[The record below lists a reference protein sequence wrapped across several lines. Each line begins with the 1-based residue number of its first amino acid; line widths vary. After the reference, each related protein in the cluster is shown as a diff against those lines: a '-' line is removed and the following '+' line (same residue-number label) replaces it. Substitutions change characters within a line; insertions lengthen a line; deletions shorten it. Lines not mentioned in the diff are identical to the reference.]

1 MMTKNVNERRE
12 ALQYYLLG
20 CKVPADEGDPAVKKR
35 KVTREKYTADKAT
48 AKPESPY
55 INGQQFHV
63 LLPWEIYLCYNIKLK
78 EADSEWW

>member
-48 AKPESPY
+48 AKPESFLY
-55 INGQQFHV
+55 
-63 LLPWEIYLCYNIKLK
+63 
-78 EADSEWW
+78 